1 MQQGTMHVNLTPEQA
16 ALKREVRAYFASIV
30 TPEYLATMHDFRN
43 PGRLEAYKGLIRTM
57 GRDGWLAVGWP
68 KKFGGKDYS
77 PLEQLIF
84 FEEAYLSGAALPFV
98 TINTVAPALMEHG
111 SDAHRR
117 KFLPGIAAGEIHFA
131 IGYTEPSAGTDL
143 ATLKTTAV
151 PDRDGFLVNGQKI
164 FTSDIDAADYVWL
177 ACRTD
182 PARPRHKGISLL
194 IVDARAKGVSF
205 TPIPTVGHQTFAS
218 YYSDVRVPADM
229 LVGELN
235 GGWKLITAQLNHER
249 ISLGAFGIK
258 SRGAFFSTLEWAR
271 QADAAGD
278 RPIDRPWVAA
288 ALAECYQKLEAMR
301 LLNYRMAADVTAGR
315 LDAGLAAAAKVFGT
329 ETAIAVFRK
338 LLEVTGS
345 GGLYRRDSA
354 AAVLSARLEEEYR
367 LALIN
372 TFGGGVNELLRDIAS
387 QFGLGMPRTGR

>member
-1 MQQGTMHVNLTPEQA
+1 MYVSLTSEQR
-16 ALKREVRAYFASIV
+16 ALKEEIRAYFASVV
-30 TPEYLATMHDFRN
+30 TPEYRALMHDYRN
-43 PGRLEAYKGLIRTM
+43 PQRRAAYKTLIRTM

-68 KKFGGKDYS
+68 ERFGGKGYT

-84 FEEAYLSGAALPFV
+84 FEEAFLAGVTLPFV

-111 SDAHRR
+111 SDVHRR

-143 ATLKTTAV
+143 ATLKTTAL
-151 PDRDGFLVNGQKI
+151 PEGDGFVVNGQKV

-182 PARPRHKGISLL
+182 PKQARHKGISVL
-194 IVDARAKGVSF
+194 IVDARAQGVSF
-205 TPIPTVGHQTFAS
+205 TPIYTVGHQTFAS
-218 YYSDVRVPADM
+218 YYSDVRVPGDM
-229 LVGELN
+229 LVGQLH

-249 ISLGAFGIK
+249 IGLGAFGIK
-258 SRGAFFSTLEWAR
+258 SRGCFFETLAWAR
-271 QADAAGD
+271 QADETGA
-278 RPIDRPWVAA
+278 RPIDRSWVAA

-301 LLNYRMAADVTAGR
+301 LLNYRMAADVTLGR
-315 LDAGLAAAAKVFGT
+315 VDVGLAAAAKVFGT
-329 ETAIAVFRK
+329 ETPIAVFRK
-338 LLEVTGS
+338 LLEVVGS

-354 AAVLSARLEEEYR
+354 AAVLAARLEEEYR

-372 TFGGGVNELLRDIAS
+372 TFGGGVNELLRDLAS
-387 QFGLGMPRTGR
+387 QFGLGMPRAAR

>member
-1 MQQGTMHVNLTPEQA
+1 MYVNLTPEQQ
-16 ALKREVRAYFASIV
+16 ALKQEIRAYFASVV
-30 TPEYLATMHDFRN
+30 TPQYHAAMHDYRS
-43 PGRLEAYKGLIRTM
+43 PARLEAYKGLIRTM

-68 KKFGGKDYS
+68 KAFGGKGYT

-84 FEEAYLSGAALPFV
+84 FEEAFLAGVVLPFV
-98 TINTVAPALMEHG
+98 TINTVAPALMQHG
-111 SDAHRR
+111 SAAHQ
-117 KFLPGIAAGEIHFA
+117 KMFLPGIAAGEIHFS

-143 ATLKTTAV
+143 ATLKTTAL
-151 PDRDGFLVNGQKI
+151 PDGGDFVVNGQKV

-182 PARPRHKGISLL
+182 PARPRHLGISLL

-205 TPIPTVGHQTFAS
+205 TPIYTVGHQTFAS
-218 YYSDVRVPADM
+218 YYSDVRVPGDR
-229 LVGELN
+229 LVGELH

-249 ISLGAFGIK
+249 IGLGAFGIK
-258 SRGAFFSTLEWAR
+258 SRGCFFRTLAWAR
-271 QADAAGD
+271 QPDETGA

-301 LLNYRMAADVTAGR
+301 LLNFRMAADVTRGR
-315 LDAGLAAAAKVFGT
+315 VDVGLASASKVFGT
-329 ETAIAVFRK
+329 ETPIAVFRK
-338 LLEVTGS
+338 LLEVVGS

-354 AAVLSARLEEEYR
+354 AAVLGAKLEEEYR

>member
-1 MQQGTMHVNLTPEQA
+1 MYVSLTSEQR
-16 ALKREVRAYFASIV
+16 ALKEEIRAYFASVV
-30 TPEYLATMHDFRN
+30 TPEYRALMHDYRN
-43 PGRLEAYKGLIRTM
+43 PQRRVAYKTLIRTM

-68 KKFGGKDYS
+68 ERFGGKGYT

-84 FEEAYLSGAALPFV
+84 FEEAFLAGVTLPFV

-111 SDAHRR
+111 SDVHRR

-143 ATLKTTAV
+143 ATLKTTAL
-151 PDRDGFLVNGQKI
+151 PEGDGFVVNGQKV

-182 PARPRHKGISLL
+182 PKQARHKGISVL
-194 IVDARAKGVSF
+194 IVDARAQGVSF
-205 TPIPTVGHQTFAS
+205 TPIYTVGHQTFAS
-218 YYSDVRVPADM
+218 YYSDVRVPGDM
-229 LVGELN
+229 LVGQLH

-249 ISLGAFGIK
+249 IGLGAFGIK
-258 SRGAFFSTLEWAR
+258 SRGCFFETLAWAR
-271 QADAAGD
+271 QADETGA
-278 RPIDRPWVAA
+278 RPIDRSWVAA

-301 LLNYRMAADVTAGR
+301 LLNYRMAADVTLGR
-315 LDAGLAAAAKVFGT
+315 VDVGLAAAAKVFGT
-329 ETAIAVFRK
+329 ETPIAVFRK
-338 LLEVTGS
+338 LLEVVGS

-354 AAVLSARLEEEYR
+354 AVVLAARLEEEYR

-372 TFGGGVNELLRDIAS
+372 TFGGGVNELLRDLAS
-387 QFGLGMPRTGR
+387 QFGLGMPRAAR

>member
-1 MQQGTMHVNLTPEQA
+1 MYVSLTPEQQ
-16 ALKREVRAYFASIV
+16 ALKQEIRAYFTSVV
-30 TPEYLATMHDFRN
+30 TPGYLALMHDYRN
-43 PGRLEAYKGLIRTM
+43 PQRLATYKALIRTM

-68 KKFGGKDYS
+68 KKFGGKGFT

-84 FEEAYLSGAALPFV
+84 FEEAYLAGVILPFV

-111 SDAHRR
+111 SEVHRR

-143 ATLKTTAV
+143 ATLRTTAL
-151 PDRDGFLVNGQKI
+151 PDGNGFVVNGQKV

-182 PARPRHKGISLL
+182 PAQARHRGISLL

-205 TPIPTVGHQTFAS
+205 TPIYTVGHQTFAS
-218 YYSDVRVPADM
+218 YYSDVHVPADM
-229 LVGELN
+229 LVGELH

-249 ISLGAFGIK
+249 IGLGAFGIK
-258 SRGAFFSTLEWAR
+258 SRGCFFRTLDWAR
-271 QADAAGD
+271 QADETGA

-301 LLNYRMAADVTAGR
+301 LLNYRMAADVTLGR
-315 LDAGLAAAAKVFGT
+315 IDVGLAAASKVYGT
-329 ETAIAVFRK
+329 ETPIAVFRK
-338 LLEVTGS
+338 LLEVVGS
-345 GGLYRRDSA
+345 AGLYRRESP
-354 AAVLSARLEEEYR
+354 AAVLAGKLEEEYR

-372 TFGGGVNELLRDIAS
+372 TFGGGVNELLRDLAS
-387 QFGLGMPRTGR
+387 QFGLGMPKAGR

>member
-1 MQQGTMHVNLTPEQA
+1 MYVNLTREQQ
-16 ALKREVRAYFASIV
+16 ALKNEIREYFAGVV
-30 TPEYLATMHDFRN
+30 TPEYRAMIHEYQS
-43 PGRLEAYKGLIRTM
+43 PGRLGVYKGLIRKM
-57 GRDGWLAVGWP
+57 GQDGWLAVGWP
-68 KKFGGKDYS
+68 KKFGGKGYT

-84 FEEAYLSGAALPFV
+84 FEEAFLAGVVLPFV

-111 SDAHRR
+111 SEAHRR

-143 ATLKTTAV
+143 ATLRTTAL
-151 PDRDGFLVNGQKI
+151 PEGDGFVVNGQKV

-182 PARPRHKGISLL
+182 PSQPRHRGISLL
-194 IVDARAKGVSF
+194 IVDAKAKGVSY
-205 TPIPTVGHQTFAS
+205 TPIYTVGHQTFAS
-218 YYSDVRVPADM
+218 YYSDVHVPGDS
-229 LVGELN
+229 LVGELH

-249 ISLGAFGIK
+249 IGLGAFGIK
-258 SRGAFFSTLEWAR
+258 SRGCFFQTLAWAR
-271 QADAAGD
+271 EPGPTGT
-278 RPIDRPWVAA
+278 RPIDRPWVAT

-301 LLNYRMAADVTAGR
+301 LLNYRMAADVTQGR
-315 LDAGLAAAAKVFGT
+315 VDVGLASASKVFGT
-329 ETAIAVFRK
+329 ETPIAVFRR
-338 LLEVTGS
+338 LLEVVGA

-354 AAVLSARLEEEYR
+354 AAVLTARLEEEYR

>member
-1 MQQGTMHVNLTPEQA
+1 MYVNLTAEQQ
-16 ALKREVRAYFASIV
+16 ALKQEIRAYFTSVATSEYRALIHDYGNPQRLAS
-30 TPEYLATMHDFRN
+30 
-43 PGRLEAYKGLIRTM
+43 YKGLIRTM

-68 KKFGGKDYS
+68 KEYGGKGYT

-84 FEEAYLSGAALPFV
+84 FEEAFLAGVLLPFV

-143 ATLKTTAV
+143 ASLKTTALQTG
-151 PDRDGFLVNGQKI
+151 DGFVVNGQKI

-182 PARPRHKGISLL
+182 PTQAKHKGISVL
-194 IVDARAKGVSF
+194 IVDAKAKGVSF
-205 TPIPTVGHQTFAS
+205 TPIHTVGHQTFAS
-218 YYSDVRVPADM
+218 YYSDVHVPADM
-229 LVGELN
+229 LVGTLH
-235 GGWKLITAQLNHER
+235 GGWTLVTAQLNHER
-249 ISLGAFGIK
+249 IGLGAFGIK
-258 SRGAFFSTLEWAR
+258 SRGCFFRTLAWAR
-271 QADAAGD
+271 EPDEAGQ

-301 LLNYRMAADVTAGR
+301 LLNYRMAADVTQGR
-315 LDAGLAAAAKVFGT
+315 IDVGLASAAKVFGT
-329 ETAIAVFRK
+329 ETPIAVFRK
-338 LLEVTGS
+338 LLEVVGS
-345 GGLYRRDSA
+345 GGLYRRGSPG
-354 AAVLSARLEEEYR
+354 AVLAAKLEEEYR

-387 QFGLGMPRTGR
+387 QFGLGMPRATR

>member
-1 MQQGTMHVNLTPEQA
+1 MHVNLTPQQQ
-16 ALKREVRAYFASIV
+16 ALKHEIRAYFASVV
-30 TPEYLATMHDFRN
+30 TPEYRAAMHDYRS
-43 PGRLEAYKGLIRTM
+43 PRRLAAYKTLIRTM

-68 KKFGGKDYS
+68 ERFGGKGYT

-84 FEEAYLSGAALPFV
+84 FEEAFLAGVTLPFV

-111 SDAHRR
+111 SDVHRR

-143 ATLKTTAV
+143 ATLKTTAL
-151 PDRDGFLVNGQKI
+151 PEGDGFVVNGQKV

-182 PARPRHKGISLL
+182 PKQARHKGISVL
-194 IVDARAKGVSF
+194 IVDARAQGVSF
-205 TPIPTVGHQTFAS
+205 TPIYTVGHQTFAS
-218 YYSDVRVPADM
+218 YYSDVRVPGDM
-229 LVGELN
+229 LVGQLH

-249 ISLGAFGIK
+249 IGLGAFGIK
-258 SRGAFFSTLEWAR
+258 SRGCFFETLAWAR
-271 QADAAGD
+271 QADETGA
-278 RPIDRPWVAA
+278 RPIDRSWVAA

-301 LLNYRMAADVTAGR
+301 LLNYRMAADVTLGR
-315 LDAGLAAAAKVFGT
+315 VDVGLAAAAKVFGT
-329 ETAIAVFRK
+329 ETPIAVFRK
-338 LLEVTGS
+338 LLEVVGS

-354 AAVLSARLEEEYR
+354 AAVLAARLEEEYR

-372 TFGGGVNELLRDIAS
+372 TFGGGVNELLRDLAS
-387 QFGLGMPRTGR
+387 QFGLGMPRAAR

>member
-1 MQQGTMHVNLTPEQA
+1 MYVNLTPEQQ
-16 ALKREVRAYFASIV
+16 ALKQEIRSYFASIV
-30 TPEYLATMHDFRN
+30 TPQYRAVMHDYRDPQRLAT
-43 PGRLEAYKGLIRTM
+43 YKGLIRTM

-68 KKFGGKDYS
+68 KKFGGKGYT

-84 FEEAYLSGAALPFV
+84 FEEAFLAGVVLPFV

-111 SDAHRR
+111 SEAHRK
-117 KFLPGIAAGEIHFA
+117 KFLPGIAAGEIHFS

-143 ATLKTTAV
+143 ASLKTSAL
-151 PDRDGFLVNGQKI
+151 RDGDDFVVNGQKV

-182 PARPRHKGISLL
+182 PAQARHKGISVL
-194 IVDARAKGVSF
+194 IVDTRAKGVSY
-205 TPIPTVGHQTFAS
+205 TPIYTVGHQTFAS
-218 YYSDVRVPADM
+218 YYNDVHVPADM
-229 LVGELN
+229 LVGTLH

-249 ISLGAFGIK
+249 IGLGAFGIK
-258 SRGAFFSTLEWAR
+258 SRGCFFMTLEWAR
-271 QADAAGD
+271 QAGETGA
-278 RPIDRPWVAA
+278 RPIDQPWVAS
-288 ALAECYQKLEAMR
+288 ALAECFQRLEAMR
-301 LLNYRMAADVTAGR
+301 LLNYRMAADVTLGR
-315 LDAGLAAAAKVFGT
+315 MDVGLASVSKVFGT

-338 LLEVTGS
+338 LLEVVGS

-354 AAVLSARLEEEYR
+354 AAVLAARLEEEYR

-387 QFGLGMPRTGR
+387 QFGLGMPRAARG

>member
-1 MQQGTMHVNLTPEQA
+1 MYVNLTPGQQ
-16 ALKREVRAYFASIV
+16 ALKREIRDYFASIV
-30 TPEYLATMHDFRN
+30 TPGYGELIHDYRN
-43 PGRLEAYKGLIRTM
+43 PQRLASYKGLIRTM

-68 KKFGGKDYS
+68 KQFGGKGYT

-84 FEEAYLSGAALPFV
+84 FEEAFLAGVVLPFV

-117 KFLPGIAAGEIHFA
+117 QFLPGIAAGEIHFA

-143 ATLKTTAV
+143 ASLKTTALQGS
-151 PDRDGFLVNGQKI
+151 DGFIVNGQKI

-182 PARPRHKGISLL
+182 PAQVKHKGISVL
-194 IVDARAKGVSF
+194 IVDAKAPGVSF
-205 TPIPTVGHQTFAS
+205 TPIYTVGHQTFAS
-218 YYSDVRVPADM
+218 YFSDVHVPGDR
-229 LVGELN
+229 LVGALH

-249 ISLGAFGIK
+249 IGLGAFGIK
-258 SRGAFFSTLEWAR
+258 SRGCFLRTLAWAR
-271 QADAAGD
+271 EPDEAGR

-301 LLNYRMAADVTAGR
+301 LLNYRMAADVTQGR
-315 LDAGLAAAAKVFGT
+315 IDVGLASAAKVFGT
-329 ETAIAVFRK
+329 ETPIAVFRK
-338 LLEVTGS
+338 LLEVVGS
-345 GGLYRRDSA
+345 GGLYRRGSP
-354 AAVLSARLEEEYR
+354 AAVLAAKLEEEYR

-387 QFGLGMPRTGR
+387 QFGLGMPRAAR